1 MSSRRRPSFE
11 SQPPALSLD
20 ETVSLLPKPS
30 QPSAYLSHS
39 IGARGRSSSPH
50 VGRFLDSNEAHPSN
64 ASVLS
69 SSPRWYPMSPALSA
83 LNVPER
89 GKLMPDTK
97 SYWGYYLPAMEWIPQ
112 YKAKYLLGDIM
123 AGLTLASFQIPIVM
137 SYATSLAH
145 VSTIS
150 GLYGLVVPPFVY
162 AVMGS
167 VPTMVIGPEAAISL
181 VLGQAT
187 APLIHNKSGEGVT
200 PDAVS
205 GLMAGTAGAV
215 LLIGGLLRFGFLDSV
230 LSRALLRG
238 FISAVGV
245 VMVVDQLPSELGIT
259 EKMHSAIGTHASVYS
274 RVMYMIAHGG
284 HEAHRL
290 TAVVAF
296 TAFLSIV
303 IFRLIKATGAKKAP
317 RIIFLPEILIVVITS
332 TIITNVMNLDESGL
346 DVVGDINPGKVE
358 IKFPINPENWEV
370 FKSSFSASF
379 FCAILGFF
387 ESTIASKSIAASQ
400 NISISTNRELV
411 ALGVANIVG
420 SLVCALPSFG
430 GYGRSKINALSGART
445 QISCVVLC
453 LVTILSIAF
462 LMPYFYYL
470 PRCVLSAVI
479 SVVGLSLI
487 EEAPRDIKFYWQIGG
502 YEDLFTL
509 LLTFLGTIFL
519 SVEAGIAIG
528 VGFSVIRVIHH
539 ATPPRIQILGRVP
552 GTNIFENA
560 DRLVRHREDQVEEI
574 AGCLIV
580 KIPEPLTFAN
590 TGDLRNRLRRL
601 EVYGTM
607 NVHPSHPPIRQGD
620 MTRQLVMDLHGM
632 TECDSS
638 AVQVLLEIV
647 SSYVSSRGIP
657 VYLARVPQIES
668 IRRQFQLAGITDLVT
683 KRTNDLDSVDD
694 IFFGSIDEALRYISK
709 GDSEETRV

>member
-1 MSSRRRPSFE
+1 MAGRRESVD
-11 SQPPALSLD
+11 SQPPDIDDTSP
-20 ETVSLLPKPS
+20 LLGKSPR
-30 QPSAYLSHS
+30 AADYLSNK
-39 IGARGRSSSPH
+39 INRGRSISPFTR
-50 VGRFLDSNEAHPSN
+50 GRLNDAGAPQPGN
-64 ASVLS
+64 ASIRS

-83 LNVPER
+83 LRVPER
-89 GKLMPDTK
+89 GKLKPDSK
-97 SYWGYYLPAMEWIPQ
+97 SYWGYYLPALEWIPQ
-112 YKAKYLLGDIM
+112 YKRSNLAGDIV

-137 SYATSLAH
+137 SYAGSLAN

-162 AVMGS
+162 AMMGS
-167 VPTMVIGPEAAISL
+167 VPTMVVGPEAAISL

-187 APLIHNKSGEGVT
+187 APFIHNTPADGVT

-215 LLIGGLLRFGFLDSV
+215 LLVGGLLRFGFLDSV

-245 VMVVDQLPSELGIT
+245 VMVLDQLPGELGLS
-259 EKMHSAIGTHASVYS
+259 EKMHQAIGTHASTFA
-274 RVMYMIAHGG
+274 RVKYLVKHGG
-284 HEAHRL
+284 SETHRL
-290 TAVVAF
+290 TAVVAAM
-296 TAFLSIV
+296 AFVSIV
-303 IFRLIKATGAKKAP
+303 ALRIFKKRAAKRMP
-317 RIIFLPEILIVVITS
+317 NIIFLPEILIVVVTS
-332 TIITNVMNLDESGL
+332 TIIANILQLNKLGL
-346 DVVGDINPGKVE
+346 DVVGKITPGSVTIRFPVNPG
-358 IKFPINPENWEV
+358 NWDV
-370 FKSSFSASF
+370 FKSTFSASF

-387 ESTIASKSIAASQ
+387 ESTIASKGIAAQ
-400 NISISTNRELV
+400 NNISISTNRELV
-411 ALGVANIVG
+411 ALGVSNLLG

-445 QISCVVLC
+445 QVSCLVLC
-453 LVTILSIAF
+453 GVTVLSIAF

-470 PRCVLSAVI
+470 PKAVLSAVI
-479 SVVGLSLI
+479 SVVGISLI
-487 EEAPRDIKFYWQIGG
+487 EEAPKDIKFYWQIGG

-509 LLTFLGTIFL
+509 FLTFMGTIFM

-552 GTNIFENA
+552 GTNMFENA
-560 DRLVRHREDQVEEI
+560 DRLVSSQQDQVEEI
-574 AGCLIV
+574 EGCLIV

-607 NVHPSHPPIRQGD
+607 KVHPSYPRIREAG
-620 MTRQLVMDLHGM
+620 MTRHLIIDLHGM

-638 AVQVLLEIV
+638 AVQIFLEIV
-647 SSYVSSRGIP
+647 SSYVDRGIP
-657 VYLARVPQIES
+657 VLLTRVPQRQK
-668 IRRQFQLAGITDLVT
+668 IRRRFELAGITELVM
-683 KRTNDLDSVDD
+683 KRHQNAESTDD
-694 IFFGSIDEALRYISK
+694 VFFQSIDEALTTISK
-709 GDSEETRV
+709 TDAIETRV